1 MNPMIFRRDSIGVDF
16 SVPGLNFQGFFFI
29 FHVDFPCSRFF
40 PVTFLD
46 VLSDLFRG

>member
-16 SVPGLNFQGFFFI
+16 SVPGLNFQVFFLFSMLI
-29 FHVDFPCSRFF
+29 LGCSRFF